1 MQTRRR
7 KSAPADAPADA
18 ARPPSAPAD
27 AQPSPAD
34 AARPPSW
41 LLLQALSLSA
51 VPAAQLALA
60 PAGTPLLPWPTH
72 AAWPTFVLLGLVP
85 LAFFALC
92 AGAWA
97 AVDAAVA
104 RGWAP
109 RLAACKLQADWQPRA
124 ADYLVALRSAAVSW
138 LCVGLPF
145 AWLLC
150 SAVGPRLGLPLA
162 GDAPWSAWQLAAHLP
177 GFLVCV
183 EVGFYASHRLL
194 HSRALFKAVHAQ
206 HHEFSAP
213 FALAAVHAH
222 PIEHLISNVAPISL
236 GPLLLRS
243 HPATAAA
250 WACIAIFSTCGAH
263 CGYYVPGLTRSPFH
277 DHHHAVYTENFGVL
291 GAVVGLDRWL
301 GTSTRFRAKWAARAA

>member
-1 MQTRRR
+1 MRTRRR
-7 KSAPADAPADA
+7 PSA
-18 ARPPSAPAD
+18 ARADESASASVELPAQHPR
-27 AQPSPAD
+27 AQASWA
-34 AARPPSW
+34 SW
-41 LLLQALSLSA
+41 LLLQAVSLSL

-60 PAGTPLLPWPTH
+60 PAGTPVLPRMTH
-72 AAWPTFVLLGLVP
+72 PAWQSFLLLGLVP
-85 LAFFALC
+85 LAFFVLC
-92 AGAWA
+92 ASAWA

-109 RLAACKLQADWQPRA
+109 RLAACKLQGDWQPRA
-124 ADYLVALRSAAVSW
+124 ADYALALRSAAVSW

-150 SAVGPRLGLPLA
+150 SAVAPRLGLPLA
-162 GDAPWSAWQLAAHLP
+162 GDAQWSPWQLAAHLP
-177 GFLVCV
+177 GFLLCV

-194 HSRALFKAVHAQ
+194 HTRALYKAVHAK

-222 PIEHLISNVAPISL
+222 PLEHLVSNVAPISL

-263 CGYYVPGLTRSPFH
+263 CGYSIPWLTRSPFH
-277 DHHHAVYTENFGVL
+277 DHHHAVFTENFGVL
-291 GAVVGLDRWL
+291 GAVIGLDRWL